1 MRIKIINNRLL
12 AITQPGVSCF
22 KPEEYV
28 EKILV
33 PISKISKVTLVR
45 NYLEVVLDSR
55 ESFGYFPERP
65 EDSRALFK
73 QLRGILGDP
82 CVAEELK

>member
-12 AITQPGVSCF
+12 AITRPGVSCF
-22 KPEEYV
+22 KPDEYV
-28 EKILV
+28 EKILI

-55 ESFGYFPERP
+55 ENFGYFPERP
-65 EDSRALFK
+65 EDSHALFK
-73 QLRGILGDP
+73 QLHEIMGAA
-82 CVAEELK
+82 AEELK